1 MDKSSEHSEGMGDD
15 ASGDESD
22 SSDEST
28 EHDDILISKLRAAA
42 ETGRNALLDVARNTV
57 AQKDDAHS
65 IFNCAANTICSD
77 LLGAGVITA
86 IQAQIKEKMGGSS
99 LSERQGLWIEHLD
112 NVAKGNRF
120 IYHTVEKDI
129 GTLHRFCWGLCHELT
144 AAKCILDSIKKL
156 QSAELLRWRYYEHCK
171 AACAAFAASHGALL
185 RVAAS

>member
-86 IQAQIKEKMGGSS
+86 IQAQIKEKMGSSS
-99 LSERQGLWIEHLD
+99 LSLSDKGCGLNIWTMSPR
-112 NVAKGNRF
+112 V
-120 IYHTVEKDI
+120 
-129 GTLHRFCWGLCHELT
+129 T
-144 AAKCILDSIKKL
+144 ASYTT
-156 QSAELLRWRYYEHCK
+156 RWRK
-171 AACAAFAASHGALL
+171 TLALFTAFAGASATSS
-185 RVAAS
+185 RPRSASLIPLKNYNLQNF